1 MAERSTEST
10 AKLTEAK
17 AKAEARDKCKKFS
30 SASPGIDWIG
40 IPMKGLRFFRRRWT
54 RQTDPRGTQPAS
66 QPARQPDSQ
75 TVRRTDR
82 TRSLGQ
88 SSQWTQSAQR
98 SSSPW
103 YTLIA
108 PPTALS
114 PGSGSTQCTWGLQC
128 FTNISGSVHAIQLRS
143 DMHTKSMNHKKI
155 HRQIRR
161 QIDR

>member
-114 PGSGSTQCTWGLQC
+114 PGSGL
-128 FTNISGSVHAIQLRS
+128 NAMHLGSSVLYEHIWFSAR
-143 DMHTKSMNHKKI
+143 HPTAFRYAHKVNES
-155 HRQIRR
+155 QE
-161 QIDR
+161 DT